1 MTTGTTREE
10 LKVSSLPETISPYT
24 DAVRWGD
31 LLYISGMAAIGHD
44 GEVLAPGDVVAQA
57 RIVHE
62 YLAATLEAAGTDF
75 AHVLKVTIYL
85 MDVADRRAINRI
97 REEFFG
103 DVRPASTLVQVSA
116 LALDGLCS
124 NARPSLESHPREAT
138 DPDRKPG
145 QDHGIRL

>member
-1 MTTGTTREE
+1 MTTNTTTRVE
-10 LKVSSLPETISPYT
+10 LQVASLPDPISPYT

-31 LLYISGMAAIGHD
+31 LLYVSGMAAIGHQ

-62 YLAATLEAAGTDF
+62 YLAAALEAAGTDF

-85 MDVADRRAINRI
+85 TDVADRVAVNRI

-103 DVRPASTLVQVSA
+103 PARPASTLVQVSA
-116 LALDGLCS
+116 LALDGLLVEC
-124 NARPSLESHPREAT
+124 EAVAGI
-138 DPDRKPG
+138 PG
-145 QDHGIRL
+145 